1 MSELIIRQIADGVSF
16 KVKVVPGSSRTTI
29 GGTLG
34 GMLKVKVA
42 AADEK
47 GKANAALIK
56 FLAGELAVK
65 RNSIRIVSGQS
76 SPVKEIVIDGILAE
90 QVIKL
95 AAE

>member
-34 GMLKVKVA
+34 GMLKMKVA
-42 AADEK
+42 AAAER
-47 GKANAALIK
+47 GKANAALLD
-56 FLAGELAVK
+56 FLARELAVK